1 LRPFLRI
8 EQWFEV
14 LPFCYCHKVAVS
26 VRNAGKPDGL
36 VKGNHLVTKFLKEWL
51 HSIYLEKLTIFDFRT
66 DFMQILKWATPISA
80 SALSAQEVAML
91 EDRRNSLL
99 NRREIKVLFRGAAGK
114 INRNEAAEKIA
125 NQLNINKK
133 QVVPINLRCQTGMTD
148 VHGVL
153 YVYDDENEA
162 TRQLPRYRLLRTLT
176 REERKKILAEE
187 KAAKL
192 KAKQEA
198 ATSKTGAAAGAK
210 R

>member
-1 LRPFLRI
+1 
-8 EQWFEV
+8 V
-14 LPFCYCHKVAVS
+14 
-26 VRNAGKPDGL
+26 
-36 VKGNHLVTKFLKEWL
+36 
-51 HSIYLEKLTIFDFRT
+51 
-66 DFMQILKWATPISA
+66 
-80 SALSAQEVAML
+80 SALSAQDVAML

-125 NQLNINKK
+125 NQLNVNKK

-148 VHGVL
+148 VRGVL

-162 TRQLPRYRLLRTLT
+162 TRQLPRYRLLRTLS
-176 REERKKILAEE
+176 RDERKKILDEE

-192 KAKQEA
+192 KAKQEVT
-198 ATSKTGAAAGAK
+198 TSKTGAAAGGK

>member
-1 LRPFLRI
+1 
-8 EQWFEV
+8 
-14 LPFCYCHKVAVS
+14 VA
-26 VRNAGKPDGL
+26 
-36 VKGNHLVTKFLKEWL
+36 
-51 HSIYLEKLTIFDFRT
+51 
-66 DFMQILKWATPISA
+66 
-80 SALSAQEVAML
+80 ALSAQDVAML

-125 NQLNINKK
+125 NQLNVNKK

-148 VHGVL
+148 VRGVL

-162 TRQLPRYRLLRTLT
+162 TRQLPRYRLLRTLS
-176 REERKKILAEE
+176 RDERKKILDEE

-198 ATSKTGAAAGAK
+198 ATSKTGAAAGGK

>member
-1 LRPFLRI
+1 M
-8 EQWFEV
+8 
-14 LPFCYCHKVAVS
+14 Y
-26 VRNAGKPDGL
+26 
-36 VKGNHLVTKFLKEWL
+36 
-51 HSIYLEKLTIFDFRT
+51 
-66 DFMQILKWATPISA
+66 
-80 SALSAQEVAML
+80 ALSAQELAML

-125 NQLNINKK
+125 NQLNVNKK

-148 VHGVL
+148 VHGIL
-153 YVYDDENEA
+153 YVYDDEDEA
-162 TRQLPRYRLLRTLT
+162 TRQLPRYRLLRTLP
-176 REERKKILAEE
+176 REERKKILDEE

-198 ATSKTGAAAGAK
+198 AANSKTGAAGGAK